1 MRSRA
6 AAIASCVISSMVAGI
21 MSRNRW
27 KCGGVDGR
35 GGVSMHRTAQRSQ
48 LHGGLHAGL
57 VLLGSV
63 LGLLGCGDDG
73 DSGDDGSTTATGA
86 TTSATVAPESS
97 TDASAGTSSS
107 TGLATSEGTTTAG
120 DTIDPDT
127 GTGTGTD
134 DSGSDTAGTTGDPL
148 GDCCMPHGTPG
159 CSVLEIQECVCMIDA
174 PCCVGAWDGVCV
186 GEVEKQGCADC
197 TP

>member
-1 MRSRA
+1 
-6 AAIASCVISSMVAGI
+6 
-21 MSRNRW
+21 
-27 KCGGVDGR
+27 
-35 GGVSMHRTAQRSQ
+35 MHRTAQRFR
-48 LHGGLHAGL
+48 LHAGL
-57 VLLGSV
+57 LLGST

-86 TTSATVAPESS
+86 TTSATVTTESS
-97 TDASAGTSSS
+97 TDASASAGTSSS

-120 DTIDPDT
+120 DTVDPD
-127 GTGTGTD
+127 TGTGTD

-159 CSVLEIQECVCMIDA
+159 CSVPEIQECVCMIDA